1 LSFARVAGGP
11 QFSLFARTRQ
21 PSGPWEPSGPR
32 LFDPFTATDDRGT
45 TIYGPDGL
53 HSWPPIW
60 IRDSGGRW
68 HATRTSGQSGMDGE
82 IALRL
87 EIVPP
92 LSQATTWIDVR
103 ATGQSAQARA
113 ILPLR
118 WQAL

>member
-1 LSFARVAGGP
+1 MTLGLHNCQDSTIMHAHA
-11 QFSLFARTRQ
+11 
-21 PSGPWEPSGPR
+21 SGPASH
-32 LFDPFTATDDRGT
+32 

-53 HSWPPIW
+53 YSWPPIW
-60 IRDSGGRW
+60 IRDSSGHW
-68 HATRTSGQSGMDGE
+68 HATRTSGQSGMNDE

-92 LSQATTWIDVR
+92 LSHAATWIEVH

-113 ILPLR
+113 TLPLR